1 MKKLL
6 LFSFALASV
15 VAGNAQ
21 SFTLKGAV
29 AHRNDMENMP
39 KQKMERATEPRKV
52 GQKRTVLNGIYYT
65 IPGALF
71 GGWTVDGRGY
81 TASMVMVPPFLDV
94 TYENKM
100 TDTYSSTWTMRN
112 SGTDY
117 DFTEY
122 ADENG
127 NLVENFS
134 PDGWYLT
141 PILGHRK
148 LPDTYQFNEDNYWVQ
163 TGAGEANDMS
173 RTLTY
178 SPELMMTPAD
188 VHGTRW
194 SNNNPYRN
202 VLSGYGFLSTA
213 FLFGTG
219 ELDYDDDGKFD
230 SAAYGFEQ
238 TFNPLLAPMYLE
250 EIHVNAVTY
259 NSYGPI
265 PEGKSIKA
273 YIIALDEE
281 GMAKELIATFEAT
294 ASDTLDF
301 KDSDEYNGSTGY
313 YGTLVYKNTEKFTDI
328 FGNQTSLPAA
338 LPAGVP
344 FRIQFEG
351 MSDPGVSVGAYAVFK
366 NDVEDTYIENGYILF
381 EDGHAYTFQ
390 NPLSVDVSLLGQY
403 EVIKVEDKDFLS
415 AENQEDFPADNF
427 KGWNILRV
435 SADGKTISTY
445 GLEGN
450 ENYDMGCAFVG
461 TSVMWFDEEG
471 LANYD
476 VDEELIPDWLEG
488 IEVDTTLYNGDNL
501 TGYNLVYPICK
512 PLPEGVT
519 GRSCTI
525 DIYGNAGISGNKS
538 IVILQGDATYEEPDA
553 ISEIKSEKAVIRKRG
568 LYNVAGQ
575 RLSNP
580 VKGQLYIND
589 GKKFLMKK

>member
-21 SFTLKGAV
+21 SLSLKGPMV
-29 AHRNDMENMP
+29 HRNDMENMP
-39 KQKMERATEPRKV
+39 KQKMERAAEPRKV

-81 TASMVMVPPFLDV
+81 KYSMLMVPPFMDV

-100 TDTYSSTWTMRN
+100 TDTFSSTWSMN
-112 SGTDY
+112 GNDI
-117 DFTEY
+117 TEY
-122 ADENG
+122 AEENG
-127 NLVENFS
+127 NFISNLS
-134 PDGWYLT
+134 PDGWYYT
-141 PILGHRK
+141 PALGHRK
-148 LPDTYQFNEDNYWVQ
+148 LPDTYQYNEDNYWVQ
-163 TGAGEANDMS
+163 TAGEVTNDNS
-173 RTLTY
+173 LALTY
-178 SPELMMTPAD
+178 SPDLMMTPAD
-188 VHGTRW
+188 NHGTRW

-219 ELDYDDDGKFD
+219 ELDYDGDGKND

-238 TFNPLLAPMYLE
+238 TFNPLLAPMYLD
-250 EIHVNAVTY
+250 EIHLDCVTY
-259 NSYGPI
+259 NNYGPI
-265 PEGKSIKA
+265 PAGKSIKA
-273 YIIALDEE
+273 YILALDEE
-281 GMAKELIATFEAT
+281 GRATETIATFEAT
-294 ASDTLDF
+294 ATDTLDF

-338 LPAGVP
+338 IPGGVP

-351 MSDPGVSVGAYAVFK
+351 MSDPGVSVGAYAIFK
-366 NDVEDTYIENGYILF
+366 SDVEDSYIENGYILF

-390 NPLSVDVSLLGQY
+390 NPLSVNVSLLGQY
-403 EVIKVEDKDFLS
+403 EVIKVEDKDFLN
-415 AENQEDFPADNF
+415 AESQEDFPADKFN
-427 KGWNILRV
+427 GWNVLRV
-435 SADGKTISTY
+435 SADGKTISTD

-488 IEVDTTLYNGDNL
+488 IQVDTTYYNGDNL
-501 TGYNLVYPICK
+501 TGYNLVFPVCK

-525 DIYGNAGISGNKS
+525 DIYGTAGISGNKS
-538 IVILQGDATYEEPDA
+538 IVILQGDAKYEEPDA

-568 LYNVAGQ
+568 LYNIAGQ
-575 RLSNP
+575 RLSQP